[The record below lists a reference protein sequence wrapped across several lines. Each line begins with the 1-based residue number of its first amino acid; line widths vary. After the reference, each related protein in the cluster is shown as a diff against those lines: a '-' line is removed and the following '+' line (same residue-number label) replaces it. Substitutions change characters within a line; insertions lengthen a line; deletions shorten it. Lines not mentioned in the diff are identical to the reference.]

1 MCVFVCVCEPRA
13 KKKKKEIPLPTP
25 LHAAA
30 ATATP
35 AELLPPH
42 THTNTINPCAN
53 GGGSTKFKKKT
64 AASAATTNCKGQKN
78 PKYTTMCSKTRCN
91 RRRAKGGSEGVDSST
106 HCHRKRGNRRADDAQ
121 PKKPNEFCLSLYVC
135 VCVRAR
141 KCVRFCVCE
150 CVRSFFCNFNLL
162 LLFTS
167 GGWVEGTGV
176 RMGVEAVGGYE
187 RF

>member
-1 MCVFVCVCEPRA
+1 MCLSVCVSRA
-13 KKKKKEIPLPTP
+13 QKKRKKKSRYQPRCMLPLLQRRQLSCCRRTHTPTQSTP
-25 LHAAA
+25 VRTAAA
-30 ATATP
+30 AQN
-35 AELLPPH
+35 L
-42 THTNTINPCAN
+42 
-53 GGGSTKFKKKT
+53 KKKKT

-121 PKKPNEFCLSLYVC
+121 PKKPNEFCLFLYVC

-167 GGWVEGTGV
+167 GGWVEGT
-176 RMGVEAVGGYE
+176 E
-187 RF
+187 